1 MRRLSTTVLPAAR
14 CTTPAG
20 EGLSVLP
27 ILRFRSAFCLPFFFQ
42 ILLRQSVM
50 LQELPEVAVLP
61 DIHHFL
67 HMPRL
72 SVPEARNPFSRTDA
86 APQHRDLVYPVK
98 GRIPCGRLLPEKQV
112 LWEEVLFCSLWHKYA
127 QR

>member
-1 MRRLSTTVLPAAR
+1 
-14 CTTPAG
+14 
-20 EGLSVLP
+20 
-27 ILRFRSAFCLPFFFQ
+27 
-42 ILLRQSVM
+42 M
-50 LQELPEVAVLP
+50 LQEFPEVAVLP

-98 GRIPCGRLLPEKQV
+98 GGYPAADFFFRENICFIPY
-112 LWEEVLFCSLWHKYA
+112 SA
-127 QR
+127 A